1 MKYKLHCK
9 MQVVNGYTEIEDFAT
24 VTSLFL
30 MNCANRTV
38 YMCVYHTNI
47 TMLNSFM
54 QWFETKKGE
63 FGSIVHFNKVSIVL

>member
-1 MKYKLHCK
+1 

-38 YMCVYHTNI
+38 YMCVYHTNR

-54 QWFETKKGE
+54 QWFEIIKKRGNLDIYRS
-63 FGSIVHFNKVSIVL
+63 FQQSKHGTLV